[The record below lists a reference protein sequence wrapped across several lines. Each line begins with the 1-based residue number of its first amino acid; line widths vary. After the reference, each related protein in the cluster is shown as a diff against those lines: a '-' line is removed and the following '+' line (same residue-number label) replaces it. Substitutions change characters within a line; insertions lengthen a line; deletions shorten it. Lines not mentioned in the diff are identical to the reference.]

1 MIAILT
7 SSQHFKAPVSL
18 PLVHRRTT
26 NWKLLWICLFC
37 AHRGVLL
44 FFSTEW
50 RWSFFYHY
58 PCSAATNWGHF
69 NGLSWTMAKSG
80 IARRWFTL
88 SRVIVVEQ
96 NSQLGCWLLPGSCVR
111 CRPENGNIEVF
122 RGLLSFLPKV
132 WLVSSC
138 RSQLLLPDTFL
149 FIICCHSGIRYC
161 LAIVAGKDGYF
172 KH

>member
-7 SSQHFKAPVSL
+7 CSQHFKAPVSL

-26 NWKLLWICLFC
+26 NWKLLWISLFY

-50 RWSFFYHY
+50 RWSFFYHS

-88 SRVIVVEQ
+88 SRVIVVVEQ
-96 NSQLGCWLLPGSCVR
+96 NSQWGCWLMPGSCVR
-111 CRPENGNIEVF
+111 CRPEEWQYWGLAWYTVISSESLACILMQIKAASSWYFPLHHLMSFWYSILLNF
-122 RGLLSFLPKV
+122 RSWQRRL
-132 WLVSSC
+132 C
-138 RSQLLLPDTFL
+138 
-149 FIICCHSGIRYC
+149 
-161 LAIVAGKDGYF
+161 
-172 KH
+172 